1 MLKGIVGRVSYS
13 QSPEGGQIQMD
24 QAKVPNRHMYYE
36 QEKIPSE
43 MELGTPPSK
52 LTFTGITDA
61 LQDCV
66 PQRLKLYPFV

>member
-1 MLKGIVGRVSYS
+1 MLKGIVGRPRFS

-24 QAKVPNRHMYYE
+24 QAKVPNTHYE